1 MSTMTKRIF
10 RATLLVGVAVLI
22 ASLTLVMGALYS
34 YFGRVQESQLR
45 DELSLAVVGVE
56 QNGTDYLRKLRS
68 DQYRITWLRADGA
81 VLYDTQ
87 ADAESM
93 ENHAQRQEV
102 QQALATGEGESS
114 RYSDTLLQ
122 KTVYYA
128 KRLPDGT
135 VLRLSAIRVTTGVLV
150 LNMLQPILLVL
161 AAALI
166 LSGVLASRLARRI
179 TEPLN
184 RLDLE
189 HPLENDTYEE
199 LAPLLRRMEHQ
210 RRQIDRQMDELRR
223 RSEEFEQITGSMNE
237 GLVLLDEAGVILSI
251 NPAARRLLDAAE
263 NCVGQDLLTVDR
275 DVALSDALRQAAEQG
290 HSEFRG
296 QRNGREYQF
305 DVTRIQS
312 EGRMA
317 GTVLLVFDVTERAF
331 AERNRRE
338 FTANVSHE
346 LKTPLQGIIGS
357 AELLENG
364 LVKQEDVPRFIGH
377 IRSEAQRLVTLIGDI
392 IRLSQLD
399 EGEPMPAEPVELLAL
414 AREAAESLQSAA
426 AARNVTVTVEGEPV
440 ELTGVRRLL
449 YEIVFNLCDNA
460 IKYNTDGGRVQVTVT
475 KENETAAVTVRD
487 TGIGIPPD
495 QQDRVFERF
504 YRVDKSHSK
513 ASGGTGLGLSIV
525 KHAVQYHHGAIHLQS
540 EVGKGTE
547 IRVTFPLA

>member
-1 MSTMTKRIF
+1 MKSSFGRSFYTGALILLLSLTMLG
-10 RATLLVGVAVLI
+10 ASYQGLVKDYLTDSAFARLERDAQAISHLASSYAAGAEGVEAGSLPNLNVA
-22 ASLTLVMGALYS
+22 ASLTDS
-34 YFGRVQESQLR
+34 DIIICNPKGRVISCSDSPFGCKHTRLTVN
-45 DELSLAVVGVE
+45 A
-56 QNGTDYLRKLRS
+56 DYIEKVITS
-68 DQYRITWLRADGA
+68 GADQATGIIQG
-81 VLYDTQ
+81 LYD
-87 ADAESM
+87 DA
-93 ENHAQRQEV
+93 RFLV
-102 QQALATGEGESS
+102 S
-114 RYSDTLLQ
+114 RPIEY
-122 KTVYYA
+122 
-128 KRLPDGT
+128 DGT
-135 VLRLSAIRVTTGVLV
+135 VLGIAIVSVPTASTNAVLKKLATFYLNTAMVVILISILGVFAYAGTSSRPLRD
-150 LNMLQPILLVL
+150 L
-161 AAALI
+161 AKAANAF
-166 LSGVLASRLARRI
+166 GHG
-179 TEPLN
+179 
-184 RLDLE
+184 DLE
-189 HPLENDTYEE
+189 ARVRVEDSY
-199 LAPLLRRMEHQ
+199 
-210 RRQIDRQMDELRR
+210 
-223 RSEEFEQITGSMNE
+223 SEET
-237 GLVLLDEAGVILSI
+237 
-251 NPAARRLLDAAE
+251 R
-263 NCVGQDLLTVDR
+263 DLAIAFNNMASSLQK
-275 DVALSDALRQAAEQG
+275 S
-290 HSEFRG
+290 
-296 QRNGREYQF
+296 EYQ
-305 DVTRIQS
+305 RQ
-312 EGRMA
+312 
-317 GTVLLVFDVTERAF
+317 
-331 AERNRRE
+331 E
-338 FTANVSHE
+338 FVANVSHE

-426 AARNVTVTVEGEPV
+426 AARNVTITVEGEPV

-547 IRVTFPLA
+547 IRVTFPVA

>member
-56 QNGTDYLRKLRS
+56 QNGMDYLKQLES

-189 HPLENDTYEE
+189 HPLENDAYEE

-223 RSEEFEQITGSMNE
+223 RSEEFEQITGSMSE

-312 EGRMA
+312 EGRTA

-426 AARNVTVTVEGEPV
+426 AARNVTITVEGEPV
-440 ELTGVRRLL
+440 ALTGVRRLL

-547 IRVTFPLA
+547 IRVTFPVA